1 MEDNL
6 LIDDE
11 EISKL
16 LSEIDTDQ
24 DGKVNFEEFRSMMEQ
39 T

>member
-11 EISKL
+11 EITKL
-16 LSEIDTDQ
+16 LSEIDKDQ
-24 DGKVNFEEFRSMMEQ
+24 DGKVNFEEFKMMME
-39 T
+39 